1 MPLLFRRAKGIGR
14 GPFGRA
20 RGGQYFRAVLRGPF
34 LVLTV
39 RFLLL
44 VGMYSLLRGLFVRF
58 NAAAFGAVAAPAYW
72 GGIRFDLCAL
82 AWLNALWVLLSL
94 AVPRPRGSWRAVL
107 TGLYLGVNGLALFFA
122 CVDLEYYKFSLKRS
136 TADFL
141 DILTAGSDTANL
153 APAFARD
160 YWYIV
165 LLYAGLLALLVVAH
179 RRAARLDDG
188 APLRTGR
195 RVLGA
200 VLTLA
205 ALVVATRGG
214 LQLIPLQV
222 IDAARYAPAAQ
233 VPVVLNT
240 PFTLLTTLGKPT
252 VKERHYM
259 APEQADVLWPV
270 VHRFDAPP
278 DPTVRIPERP
288 NVVVIVLESFSA
300 AYSARLTGGPG
311 YMPFLDE
318 LMGQSLNMTHAY
330 ANGRRSI
337 DGIPAVLASM
347 PELMDE
353 AFITSRYAQ
362 QPFTSLA
369 GVLAAQGYSTSFFHG
384 GRNGTMGFDGFA
396 RSAGFQRYVG
406 RDEYPVQGHYD
417 GHWGVWDAPFL
428 QFFAEELGRERQP
441 FMSCVFTLSSHHPY
455 ELPADLAAQFSGG
468 THKIHPVLRYTD
480 EALRRF
486 FDRARTQ
493 PWFANTLFVITADH
507 TADLERN
514 GQQYSKAID
523 YWVPLLF
530 HMPAHLP
537 ARDQHRVTQH
547 IDILPTVLD
556 LIGHREPFFS
566 FGHSALRPSSPPYAV
581 MASNQVFHAVGDRF
595 AIHFDGERLLGVDQL
610 GPDSTGPSG
619 EPRDLVAYDM
629 LTRLQAVVQQF
640 NGHLLHNTLT
650 VPREGP

>member
-1 MPLLFRRAKGIGR
+1 MVDPSTGLRAGLYI
-14 GPFGRA
+14 
-20 RGGQYFRAVLRGPF
+20 RAVLRGPF
-34 LVLTV
+34 LVLAV
-39 RFLLL
+39 RLL
-44 VGMYSLLRGLFVRF
+44 VLLGVYGLLRVLFVLS
-58 NAAAFGAVAAPAYW
+58 NAATFGDVPASAFW
-72 GGIRFDLCAL
+72 GGLRFDLSAL

-94 AVPRPRGSWRAVL
+94 AMPRPRGIPGRVL
-107 TGLYLGVNGLALFFA
+107 AGLYLGVNGVALFFA

-160 YWYIV
+160 YWYIA
-165 LLYAGLLALLVVAH
+165 LLYLALLALLAWGH

-195 RVLGA
+195 RLAGSALA
-200 VLTLA
+200 VA
-205 ALVVATRGG
+205 ALVVASRGG

-222 IDAARYAPAAQ
+222 IDAARYAPATQ

-240 PFTLLTTLGKPT
+240 PFTLLMTLGKPV

-259 APEQADVLWPV
+259 APAQADVLWPV
-270 VHRFDAPP
+270 VHLFEAPA
-278 DPTVRIPERP
+278 DPASHIPQRP

-300 AYSARLTGGPG
+300 AYSARLSGGPG

-318 LMGQSLNMTHAY
+318 LMGQSLNMTRAY

-369 GVLAAQGYSTSFFHG
+369 GVLAAQGYRTSFFHG
-384 GRNGTMGFDGFA
+384 GNNGTMGFDGFA

-406 RDEYPVQGHYD
+406 RNEYPVPEHYD
-417 GHWGVWDAPFL
+417 GHWGIWDAPFL
-428 QFFAEELGRERQP
+428 QFFADELGREQQP
-441 FMSCVFTLSSHHPY
+441 FMSCLFTLSSHHPY
-455 ELPADLAAQFSGG
+455 ELPPDLAAQFSGG

-486 FDRARTQ
+486 FDTARTK

-507 TADLERN
+507 TADLERD
-514 GQQYSKAID
+514 GQQYSAAID
-523 YWVPLLF
+523 YWVPLLY

-556 LIGHREPFFS
+556 LIGHRAPFFS
-566 FGHSALRPSSPPYAV
+566 FGHSALRLASPPYAV
-581 MASNQVFHAVGDRF
+581 MASNQVYHCVGDRF
-595 AIHFDGERLLGVDQL
+595 AIHFDGERLLGVDPL
-610 GPDSTGPSG
+610 GVDTTGPSG

-629 LTRLQAVVQQF
+629 LTRLQAAVQQF

-650 VPREGP
+650 VTEDAP